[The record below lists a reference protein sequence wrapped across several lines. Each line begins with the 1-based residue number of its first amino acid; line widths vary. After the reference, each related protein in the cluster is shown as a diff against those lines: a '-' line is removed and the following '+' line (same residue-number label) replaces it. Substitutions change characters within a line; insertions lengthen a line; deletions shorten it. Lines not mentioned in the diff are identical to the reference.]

1 MVKRPKRDDET
12 VEAQAVDPAQLTF
25 RCVQLCPEP
34 MDCTLPTPWP
44 PVPAPGAQSAK
55 R

>member
-1 MVKRPKRDDET
+1 MAKKPRADE
-12 VEAQAVDPAQLTF
+12 VEERAIDPAQLTY
-25 RCVQLCPEP
+25 RCHEMCPEP

-44 PVPAPGAQSAK
+44 PAPVPGATAAASK